1 MDLDHYRNF
10 ITIVESGSLTE
21 AAKKLHIAQPA
32 LSNQIKNLQRKYN
45 IDLIITKQGMRR
57 IELTEAGHILYQ
69 KAKYLCALEDT
80 LIRDISNCNDGSNG
94 TLRISLSPS
103 LSIPLIQKYLSDFSR
118 LYPQVKY
125 ELYEVPI
132 AEQTDQLL
140 NGVTEIGVTNTML
153 QQVHL
158 FRVINISEED
168 IVAVYHKDSPFH
180 PQSPDGFTLEELAHY
195 PIAINR
201 GCEQNFLDICA
212 EHQITPNILSFT
224 TTKTS
229 ALMWAHEKNAVAI
242 VPWKKPEMFQ
252 NGLIY
257 APIRNNSIKIHQT
270 VVVAKDNRLSKVAE
284 NFIQYYLRKT
294 ALLNAAESS
303 CLD

>member
-45 IDLIITKQGMRR
+45 IDLIITKQGIRR
-57 IELTEAGHILYQ
+57 IELTEAGHILYK

-118 LYPQVKY
+118 LYPQVRY

-132 AEQTDQLL
+132 TEQTDQLL
-140 NGVTEIGVTNTML
+140 NGVTEIGITNTTL

-158 FRVINISEED
+158 FKVVNISEED
-168 IVAVYHKDSPFH
+168 IAAVYHEDSAFH
-180 PQSPDGFTLEELAHY
+180 PKSPEGFTLEELSHY
-195 PIAINR
+195 PVAINR
-201 GCEQNFLDICA
+201 GCEQNFLEACA
-212 EHQITPNILSFT
+212 EQQITPNILSFT

-229 ALMWAHEKNAVAI
+229 ALMWAYEKNAVAI
-242 VPWKKPEMFQ
+242 VPWKKPEMFHE
-252 NGLIY
+252 GLIY
-257 APIRNNSIKIHQT
+257 APITNNSIKIHQT
-270 VVVAKDNRLSKVAE
+270 VVVAKDSRLSKVAE
-284 NFIQYYLRKT
+284 NFIQYYLKKT
-294 ALLNAAESS
+294 AVLNASEEISI
-303 CLD
+303 